1 MNLRTELF
9 DQVNRQKINY
19 VIWKNINLLDKF
31 LNGEENLDIYVE
43 NSQKKQF
50 DSILKKNNCLKVL
63 STTINHKEIDHYL
76 YFFNEKI
83 LHIHVYF
90 KLFTVNSISKN
101 YDLTNFCDFFENKF
115 FNEKYGLWIMD
126 YNLQMILFKIRI
138 AIKNY
143 TFLEDI

>member
-50 DSILKKNNCLKVL
+50 DSILKK
-63 STTINHKEIDHYL
+63 I
-76 YFFNEKI
+76 
-83 LHIHVYF
+83 
-90 KLFTVNSISKN
+90 
-101 YDLTNFCDFFENKF
+101 
-115 FNEKYGLWIMD
+115 
-126 YNLQMILFKIRI
+126 I
-138 AIKNY
+138 A
-143 TFLEDI
+143 